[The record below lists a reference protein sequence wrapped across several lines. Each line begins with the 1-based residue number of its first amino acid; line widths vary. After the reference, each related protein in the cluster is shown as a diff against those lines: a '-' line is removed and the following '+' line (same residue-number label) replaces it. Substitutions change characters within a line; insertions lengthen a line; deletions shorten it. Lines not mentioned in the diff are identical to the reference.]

1 MSLVSIELTLLDFR
15 YFLDEILTFI
25 EFYEGE
31 EKSPNNRFQTNYEEI
46 SRIRQYA
53 IEFIRLVYDLKKLFW
68 DDSLIKEFN
77 LGISFSEQFKNK
89 RIFFFKSIF
98 ERLDRLFTNING
110 VYALSNELV
119 KLYYNTV
126 QKLIR
131 NTNEFIGYIENARWH
146 RQYALKALDNLVM
159 LCNDFSAIF
168 ERFVESL
175 ALNKK
180 ITNGKLQKNIN
191 KNEKR
196 KYNRPKAN
204 LSYIQ
209 KSTPAMSETLIS
221 SSSSS
226 SSLLIDE
233 RLAKKPNAYSKKSTT
248 ESSSVPMSRPKKETA
263 TKKTLK
269 KKSYSSCLIFTLIT
283 SCLVVSAYLIICL
296 VHFLLRVNYYFENS
310 FSRLLNSKSNSFYS
324 YDKLKSSLFF
334 DFTDSFR
341 VIESSSVT
349 LDLNSIHQWI
359 QIYHYITDFFLI
371 FVCLFFYILFEFFLK

>member
-31 EKSPNNRFQTNYEEI
+31 EKTPNSRFQTNYEEI

-77 LGISFSEQFKNK
+77 LGINFSEQFKNK

-98 ERLDRLFTNING
+98 ERLDRLFNNING

-159 LCNDFSAIF
+159 LCNDFSAVF

-180 ITNGKLQKNIN
+180 ITNSKLQHNN
-191 KNEKR
+191 NRNEKK
-196 KYNRPKAN
+196 KYNRSKVN
-204 LSYIQ
+204 LSYFP
-209 KSTPAMSETLIS
+209 KSTPAMSDTLIS

-226 SSLLIDE
+226 SLLDE
-233 RLAKKPNAYSKKSTT
+233 RPIKKPNAHLKKSTT
-248 ESSSVPMSRPKKETA
+248 ENSSVPTPRPKKETQ
-263 TKKTLK
+263 TKKTIK
-269 KKSYSSCLIFTLIT
+269 KKSYSSCLIFTLII
-283 SCLVVSAYLIICL
+283 SCMVVSAYLIICV
-296 VHFLLRVNYYFENS
+296 VHFLLRFNYYLENS
-310 FSRLLNSKSNSFYS
+310 FNRLVNSKSNSFYS
-324 YDKLKSSLFF
+324 YDKLRSSLFF
-334 DFTDSFR
+334 DITDSIR